1 MFHSEDYYG
10 DLDLK
15 TIRKSELLQGLQ
27 GAGQSRANAASSQSQ
42 QAAPKAAP
50 KPRPAAPA
58 RPAPQSRPA
67 TQQPGQVFEDGE

>member
-1 MFHSEDYYG
+1 MPHSEDYYG

-27 GAGQSRANAASSQSQ
+27 GNGQSRANSPSQP
-42 QAAPKAAP
+42 APAPKAAS

-67 TQQPGQVFEDGE
+67 TAQPGQGFDDSE